1 MIPEVSSPISI
12 KELIKLS
19 EGYNVKLIAYEEEA
33 REGESSVLTKSLES
47 MTKDNLSLR
56 YSAQKVA

>member
-47 MTKDNLSLR
+47 MTKGQSILAVF
-56 YSAQKVA
+56 YQKVA